1 VPIPVAAR
9 FIFGPLVAVNTSSNP
24 AEGMVVVFIY
34 CVVLCRYRPLRRAD
48 HSSRGV
54 LAWV

>member
-1 VPIPVAAR
+1 M
-9 FIFGPLVAVNTSSNP
+9 F
-24 AEGMVVVFIY
+24 VVSIC

-54 LAWV
+54 LPCVCMCVIKKPQKGGQRSTLDYKRL